1 MPDTINN
8 NIRIDLIIYGVL
20 KNSSFL
26 SEILNITAQQ
36 IKRVYFRI
44 SILLQSIYLNLIH
57 KVKQ

>member
-44 SILLQSIYLNLIH
+44 SILL
-57 KVKQ
+57 

>member
-44 SILLQSIYLNLIH
+44 SILLQSIYFNLIH